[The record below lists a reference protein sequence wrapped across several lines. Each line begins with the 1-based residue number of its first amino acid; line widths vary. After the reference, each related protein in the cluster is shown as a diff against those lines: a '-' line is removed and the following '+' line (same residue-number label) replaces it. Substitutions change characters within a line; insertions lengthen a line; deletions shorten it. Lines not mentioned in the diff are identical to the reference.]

1 MHKKSTLIRRIA
13 CFHVLTKQILP
24 QRDTQSFMSMQEI
37 DEEKYQKSVKRKI

>member
-1 MHKKSTLIRRIA
+1 MFSCSDQA
-13 CFHVLTKQILP
+13 NLP